1 MTLTHK
7 TPETTTP
14 LARFA
19 LVIAA
24 ALACMP
30 GLWGLPGPAYAQ
42 GGPGAAQEGNHAA
55 PPAAPASAPR
65 ADERPTRREIWD
77 IEIGAKVADLPDD
90 FIDYACGTN
99 GGPPSTPLPSWKD
112 FRRCRPEPG
121 AGGLR
126 EVYLRYDDEIEYWAK
141 ANNLAPQ
148 MEQYIGTKTYGFPII
163 ASALIGEDAVVRG
176 IRIVTDPRDPTGDR
190 DEAYLLR
197 NFLNARFGR
206 DDWMCQDLPAE
217 PGETPVAGIF
227 IKQRC
232 DKDVA
237 GGLRGVLVTRYL
249 RKPGQ
254 SQYDPHSGK
263 ETLNQFDS
271 NVRFELVRMK

>member
-1 MTLTHK
+1 MTFTH
-7 TPETTTP
+7 TISETP
-14 LARFA
+14 LPATRFA
-19 LVIAA
+19 LMIAA
-24 ALACMP
+24 AL
-30 GLWGLPGPAYAQ
+30 LWLAGPAYAQ
-42 GGPGAAQEGNHAA
+42 GVPGAAQGATA
-55 PPAAPASAPR
+55 SGSPASAPR
-65 ADERPTRREIWD
+65 TDERPTRREIWD
-77 IEIGAKVADLPDD
+77 IEIGAKVADLADD
-90 FIDYACGTN
+90 FVDYACGTN
-99 GGPPSTPLPSWKD
+99 GGPPSTPLAGWKD

-121 AGGLR
+121 GLR
-126 EVYLRYDDEIEYWAK
+126 EVYFRYDDEIEYWAK

-148 MEQYIGTKTYGFPII
+148 LEQYIGTKTYGFPII
-163 ASALIGEDAVVRG
+163 ASALIGDDGVVRG
-176 IRIVTDPRDPTGDR
+176 IRVVTDPRDPTGDR

-232 DKDVA
+232 EKDIA
-237 GGLRGVLVTRYL
+237 GGLHGLLVTRYL

-254 SQYDPHSGK
+254 SQYDPRSGK

-271 NVRFELVRMK
+271 NVRFELMRMK